1 MFLLLQKL
9 QQSEGEKLY
18 IYKDR

>member
-9 QQSEGEKLY
+9 VLEYLG
-18 IYKDR
+18 